1 MKFIDLLNIFM
12 RSRDRNRKYKE
23 LKNDPER
30 APKVVRYGVSAIIL
44 DVIAIA
50 LVVLCLF
57 TFETIT
63 SALLTNA
70 GVVVIVTALIWF
82 VALSV
87 LIILPVGSLCFIVQ
101 QNEQKSD
108 WLDCFSFDNFDFGR
122 INIFLFIINLK
133 NKKKN
138 LLFFN

>member
-87 LIILPVGSLCFIVQ
+87 LIILPVGL
-101 QNEQKSD
+101 
-108 WLDCFSFDNFDFGR
+108 
-122 INIFLFIINLK
+122 IISALISSIYQLK
-133 NKKKN
+133 MNKKAIGWIA
-138 LLFFN
+138 LVLTILTLGGSIFFFLSLI

>member
-23 LKNDPER
+23 LKKDPER

-87 LIILPVGSLCFIVQ
+87 LIILPVGL
-101 QNEQKSD
+101 
-108 WLDCFSFDNFDFGR
+108 
-122 INIFLFIINLK
+122 IISALISSIYQLK
-133 NKKKN
+133 MNKKAIGWIA
-138 LLFFN
+138 LVLTILTLGGSIFFFLSLI

>member
-30 APKVVRYGVSAIIL
+30 APKIVRYGVSAIIM

-82 VALSV
+82 TALSV
-87 LIILPVGSLCFIVQ
+87 LIILPVGL
-101 QNEQKSD
+101 
-108 WLDCFSFDNFDFGR
+108 
-122 INIFLFIINLK
+122 IISALISSIYQLK
-133 NKKKN
+133 MNKKAIGWIA
-138 LLFFN
+138 LVLTILTLGGSIFFFLSLI